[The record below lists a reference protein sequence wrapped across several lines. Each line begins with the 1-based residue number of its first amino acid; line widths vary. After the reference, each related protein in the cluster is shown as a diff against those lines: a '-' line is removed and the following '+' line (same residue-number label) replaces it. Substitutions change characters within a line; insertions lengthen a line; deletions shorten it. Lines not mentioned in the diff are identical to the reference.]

1 MRAVTM
7 DGEDGK
13 PQVSAMCFKCGQ
25 CAMVCPVQARV
36 LVPKDPATLKPPCE
50 DRVEMNNM
58 LGAQRFEAGL
68 FW

>member
-25 CAMVCPVQARV
+25 CALVCPVQARV
-36 LVPKDPATLKPPCE
+36 LVPKDPATLKP
-50 DRVEMNNM
+50 RART
-58 LGAQRFEAGL
+58 GSR
-68 FW
+68 